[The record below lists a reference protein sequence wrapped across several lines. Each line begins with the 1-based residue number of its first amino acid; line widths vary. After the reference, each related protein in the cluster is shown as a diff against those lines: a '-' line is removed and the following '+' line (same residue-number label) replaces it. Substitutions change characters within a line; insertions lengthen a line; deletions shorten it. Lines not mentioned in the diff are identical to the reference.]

1 MMSRYKEGRYP
12 ENMEKFNIVNTSPF
26 ESEVSFCFQND
37 ANATT
42 YLLDP
47 PNMKLKPGEAQVHDF
62 FPCSESLKFLGLS
75 ALGLRF

>member
-1 MMSRYKEGRYP
+1 MADVLDAIENFTYLPSRRYKEGRYP

-47 PNMKLKPGEAQVHDF
+47 PNMKLKPGEAQVR
-62 FPCSESLKFLGLS
+62 LGIE
-75 ALGLRF
+75 F

>member
-1 MMSRYKEGRYP
+1 
-12 ENMEKFNIVNTSPF
+12 MEKFNIVNTSPF

-47 PNMKLKPGEAQVHDF
+47 PNMKLKPGEAQVR
-62 FPCSESLKFLGLS
+62 LGIE
-75 ALGLRF
+75 F

>member
-1 MMSRYKEGRYP
+1 
-12 ENMEKFNIVNTSPF
+12 MEKFNIVNTSPF

-47 PNMKLKPGEAQVHDF
+47 PNMKLKPGEAQVRTFQID
-62 FPCSESLKFLGLS
+62 L
-75 ALGLRF
+75 AL

>member
-1 MMSRYKEGRYP
+1 MNCNKLCNNPISRYKEGRYP

-47 PNMKLKPGEAQVHDF
+47 PNMKLKPGEAQVRF
-62 FPCSESLKFLGLS
+62 LTVILESLKF
-75 ALGLRF
+75 F